1 MNSAIYGVVLSIII
15 CMIAVMLFTGHV
27 LLLLIIFVCIA
38 GKLPHLGGSRWG
50 IMISE

>member
-1 MNSAIYGVVLSIII
+1 MEIVAVNSAIYGVVLSIII

-38 GKLPHLGGSRWG
+38 GKLQHKRLQ
-50 IMISE
+50 